1 MPVESNYIMLRGPY
15 GLECRPHINS
25 ELEVIHITHGFIDV
39 WVGGVSL
46 RVPEGHAVLI
56 FPYQPHSFHPLDNA
70 TGRVYMF
77 RFRIAGDFSNTHSPR
92 EIPPFILPL
101 SKALED
107 YLKEAVL
114 RAERKPDEIAA
125 KSMFFPL
132 IAEYLE
138 NVDTAAAHSP
148 GNQLVGQIMDYIL
161 GHLQDRITL
170 KTLSAHFGI
179 NTVSLSRLIKE
190 YTYTSFTDFVNN
202 IRIEKAIELIGDYD
216 VSVTDAAFQA
226 GFGSVRNFNRVF
238 HSILGI
244 TPSEYRRSKR

>member
-1 MPVESNYIMLRGPY
+1 MPADSEYILLRGPY

-25 ELEVIHITHGFIDV
+25 ELEVIHVTQGFIDV

-56 FPYQPHSFHPLDNA
+56 FPHQPHSFHPLDDA

-77 RFRIAGDFSNTHSPR
+77 RFRIAGDFSNAHGSR
-92 EIPPFILPL
+92 NIRPFILPL
-101 SKALED
+101 SKALAD

-114 RAERKPDEIAA
+114 RAERQPDEITA

-138 NVDTAAAHSP
+138 KVDTAAAHNP

-161 GHLQDRITL
+161 NHLQDRITL

-202 IRIEKAIELIGDYD
+202 IRIERAIELIAEYD

-238 HSILGI
+238 QSILGI